1 MRIAAVMIARKTDST
16 QDSDDE
22 MTIGRPGRAT
32 KSKGSM
38 SGANSCYGRTGLGTL
53 QCLVLPLYFN

>member
-1 MRIAAVMIARKTDST
+1 MIARKTVNTDNSDS
-16 QDSDDE
+16 E

-38 SGANSCYGRTGLGTL
+38 LGANSCYGRTGLGTL